1 MDIMDKIE
9 KWFQVCASVLFVFF
23 SLFNLVRTFIQTSDV
38 FYAMCFAALLV
49 LSWCLLK
56 LSWRELK
63 EQPQDN
69 NINRRTTTSTR
80 RKRYDNRNR
89 AEGKCGWAIFGNRNF
104 GGTRYPSQQPTQ
116 IHGTGANQMRLS
128 KANSPQILSR

>member
-23 SLFNLVRTFIQTSDV
+23 SLFNLVRTFIQTTDV

-49 LSWCLLK
+49 LSWYLLK

-63 EQPQDN
+63 ESPQDN
-69 NINRRTTTSTR
+69 HIN
-80 RKRYDNRNR
+80 
-89 AEGKCGWAIFGNRNF
+89 EEEEV
-104 GGTRYPSQQPTQ
+104 
-116 IHGTGANQMRLS
+116 
-128 KANSPQILSR
+128 

>member
-1 MDIMDKIE
+1 MYKIE

-69 NINRRTTTSTR
+69 NIN
-80 RKRYDNRNR
+80 
-89 AEGKCGWAIFGNRNF
+89 EEEEV
-104 GGTRYPSQQPTQ
+104 
-116 IHGTGANQMRLS
+116 
-128 KANSPQILSR
+128 